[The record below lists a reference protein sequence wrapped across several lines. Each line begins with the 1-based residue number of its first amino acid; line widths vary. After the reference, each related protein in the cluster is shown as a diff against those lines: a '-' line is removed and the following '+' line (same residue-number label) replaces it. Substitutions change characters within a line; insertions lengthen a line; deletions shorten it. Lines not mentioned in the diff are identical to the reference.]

1 MASNIRRTEDLAS
14 GLALAALG
22 AAAGAFIVASYPLG
36 TARQLGPGAMPA
48 LVALILVLLGGVI
61 AVRGLWEQGHGT
73 GDGPGNGP
81 GNGAGLDLRAALRP
95 AGLILG
101 AILLFGGLVDWL
113 GVVPASAVAVVGSA
127 LASQRTRKREI
138 AALAAVLAVAV
149 PALFVGILGMPLKI
163 WPTLH

>member
-1 MASNIRRTEDLAS
+1 MASNIRRTEELAS

-22 AAAGAFIVASYPLG
+22 AAAGAVIVASYPLG

-61 AVRGLWEQGHGT
+61 AVRGLWEQG
-73 GDGPGNGP
+73 DGPGIDGE
-81 GNGAGLDLRAALRP
+81 GIDLRAALRP

-127 LASQRTRKREI
+127 LASRRTRKREI

-163 WPTLH
+163 WPTLQ

>member
-1 MASNIRRTEDLAS
+1 MASNIRRTEELAS

-61 AVRGLWEQGHGT
+61 AVRGLWEQG
-73 GDGPGNGP
+73 DGPGIDGE
-81 GNGAGLDLRAALRP
+81 GIDLRSALRP

-101 AILLFGGLVDWL
+101 AILLFGGLVDTL
-113 GVVPASAVAVVGSA
+113 GVVPASAVAVIGSG
-127 LASQRTRKREI
+127 LASRRTRNREI

-163 WPTLH
+163 WPTLQ

>member
-48 LVALILVLLGGVI
+48 LVALILVVLGGVI
-61 AVRGLWEQGHGT
+61 AVRGLWEQGHGA
-73 GDGPGNGP
+73 GD
-81 GNGAGLDLRAALRP
+81 GAGLDLRAALRP

-113 GVVPASAVAVVGSA
+113 GVVPASAIAVIGSA
-127 LASQRTRKREI
+127 LASRRTRKREI

-149 PALFVGILGMPLKI
+149 PALFVGILGMPLRI

>member
-1 MASNIRRTEDLAS
+1 MASNIRRTEELAS

-61 AVRGLWEQGHGT
+61 AVRGLWEQGHG
-73 GDGPGNGP
+73 GGI
-81 GNGAGLDLRAALRP
+81 DLRSALRP

-101 AILLFGGLVDWL
+101 AILLFGGLVDTL
-113 GVVPASAVAVVGSA
+113 GVVPASAVAVIGSG
-127 LASQRTRKREI
+127 LASRRTRKREI

-163 WPTLH
+163 WPTLQ

>member
-1 MASNIRRTEDLAS
+1 MASNIRRTEELAS

-48 LVALILVLLGGVI
+48 LVALILVLLGGAI
-61 AVRGLWEQGHGT
+61 AVRGLWEQGEGT
-73 GDGPGNGP
+73 GDD
-81 GNGAGLDLRAALRP
+81 AGIDLRAALRP

-113 GVVPASAVAVVGSA
+113 GVVPASAVAVIGSA
-127 LASQRTRKREI
+127 LASRRTRKREI

-149 PALFVGILGMPLKI
+149 PTLFVGILGMPLKI
-163 WPTLH
+163 WPAL

>member
-1 MASNIRRTEDLAS
+1 MASNIRRTEELAS

-61 AVRGLWEQGHGT
+61 AVRGLWEQGEGV
-73 GDGPGNGP
+73 GDGP

-113 GVVPASAVAVVGSA
+113 GVVPASAIAVIGSA
-127 LASQRTRKREI
+127 LASRRTRKREI

-163 WPTLH
+163 WPAL

>member
-1 MASNIRRTEDLAS
+1 MASNIRRTEELAS

-61 AVRGLWEQGHGT
+61 AVRGLWEQG
-73 GDGPGNGP
+73 DGPGIDG
-81 GNGAGLDLRAALRP
+81 GGIDLRAALRP

-101 AILLFGGLVDWL
+101 AILLFGGLVDTL
-113 GVVPASAVAVVGSA
+113 GVVPASAVAVIGSG
-127 LASQRTRKREI
+127 LASRRTRKREI

-163 WPTLH
+163 WPTLQ

>member
-1 MASNIRRTEDLAS
+1 MASNIRRIEELAS

-61 AVRGLWEQGHGT
+61 AIRGLWEQGQ
-73 GDGPGNGP
+73 DGGIDP
-81 GNGAGLDLRAALRP
+81 RAALRP

-113 GVVPASAVAVVGSA
+113 GVVPASAIAVVGSA
-127 LASQRTRKREI
+127 LASRRTRKREI

-163 WPTLH
+163 WPTLQ

>member
-1 MASNIRRTEDLAS
+1 MTSNIRRTEELAS

-61 AVRGLWEQGHGT
+61 AVRGLWEQGEGV
-73 GDGPGNGP
+73 GD
-81 GNGAGLDLRAALRP
+81 GAGLDLRAALRP

-113 GVVPASAVAVVGSA
+113 GVVPASAIAVIGSA
-127 LASQRTRKREI
+127 LASRRTRKREI

-163 WPTLH
+163 WPAL

>member
-1 MASNIRRTEDLAS
+1 MASNIRRTEELAS

-22 AAAGAFIVASYPLG
+22 MAAGAFIVASYPLG

-61 AVRGLWEQGHGT
+61 AVRSLWEQGHGE
-73 GDGPGNGP
+73 GI
-81 GNGAGLDLRAALRP
+81 DLRAALRP

-101 AILLFGGLVDWL
+101 AILLFGGLVDTL

-127 LASQRTRKREI
+127 LASRRTRKREI

-163 WPTLH
+163 WPTL

>member
-1 MASNIRRTEDLAS
+1 MASNIRRTEELAS

-22 AAAGAFIVASYPLG
+22 VAAGAVIVASHPLG

-48 LVALILVLLGGVI
+48 LVALTLVLLGGVI
-61 AVRGLWEQGHGT
+61 AVRGLWERGHGE
-73 GDGPGNGP
+73 GI
-81 GNGAGLDLRAALRP
+81 DLRAALRP

-101 AILLFGGLVDWL
+101 AILLFGGLVDTL

-127 LASQRTRKREI
+127 LASRRTRKREI
-138 AALAAVLAVAV
+138 AALAAVLALAV

-163 WPTLH
+163 WPAL

>member
-1 MASNIRRTEDLAS
+1 MASNIRRTEELAS

-22 AAAGAFIVASYPLG
+22 ATAGTFIVASYPLG

-61 AVRGLWEQGHGT
+61 AVRGLWEQGDGV
-73 GDGPGNGP
+73 GD
-81 GNGAGLDLRAALRP
+81 GAGLDLRAALRP

-113 GVVPASAVAVVGSA
+113 GVVPASAIAVIGSA
-127 LASQRTRKREI
+127 LASRRTRKREI

-149 PALFVGILGMPLKI
+149 PGLFVGILGMPLKI
-163 WPTLH
+163 WPTL

>member
-1 MASNIRRTEDLAS
+1 MASNIRRTEELAS

-61 AVRGLWEQGHGT
+61 AVRGLWERS
-73 GDGPGNGP
+73 
-81 GNGAGLDLRAALRP
+81 NGAGIDLRAALRP

-101 AILLFGGLVDWL
+101 AILLFGGLVDGL
-113 GVVPASAVAVVGSA
+113 GVVPASAVAVIGSA
-127 LASQRTRKREI
+127 LASRRTRKREI

-163 WPTLH
+163 WPTL